1 LRRVILGLTVGL
13 GLGLVIGWVI
23 LPVEYVDTAIA
34 DLGIEAK
41 EEYILLVASAYA
53 CDGDLEEAQ
62 ARLSLLE
69 APNINQWVADM
80 AGRYIAQ
87 GRDEEDIEALA
98 TLAQGL
104 GVASPAMMAYVATP
118 TPPPT
123 VAPSPTPTPMPSA
136 TPTATLLPT
145 DVPTAEPRPSA
156 TQPPP
161 TNTPPPAPTNTPPPP
176 PTNTPPP
183 PTATARP
190 PTNTPKPKP
199 TNPPPPTKP
208 KPTNPPPPTNT
219 PNPPAAKWRWSASLM
234 GPANSANQSCTGGAQ
249 YIRVTVLNAAGGQ
262 IPGVYLREYYRG
274 IYQVSGHKAGDM
286 DWGPGEAEFACPGD
300 GGAMVCVA
308 SGPDGDCVSDYTRSM
323 SCYYAPDFEDLWAA
337 GFCSCCEDGISK
349 EECRKRY
356 DEEAECM
363 KRARH
368 YSWRVT
374 FQRSY

>member
-1 LRRVILGLTVGL
+1 MSQQQGNRTWVLTAVLVILGLTVGL
-13 GLGLVIGWVI
+13 GLGLVIGWVV
-23 LPVEYVDTAIA
+23 LPVKYVDTAIA

-80 AGRYIAQ
+80 ADRYIVE
-87 GRDEEDIEALA
+87 GRDAEDIEALA

-104 GVASPAMMAYVATP
+104 GVASAEMMAYVATP

-123 VAPSPTPTPMPSA
+123 AAPSPTPTPMPSA
-136 TPTATLLPT
+136 TPTATLRPT
-145 DVPTAEPRPSA
+145 DVPTAEPQPSA

-161 TNTPPPAPTNTPPPP
+161 TNTPPQAPTNTPPPP

-199 TNPPPPTKP
+199 TNPPPPT
-208 KPTNPPPPTNT
+208 NT
-219 PNPPAAKWRWSASLM
+219 PKPPAAKWTIIEQRLV
-234 GPANSANQSCTGGAQ
+234 GPGEDGQECGGGGNLLLRVRVVDAQGNQIGGVWIRNPYTGIEQ
-249 YIRVTVLNAAGGQ
+249 VT
-262 IPGVYLREYYRG
+262 
-274 IYQVSGHKAGDM
+274 GHKAGDAGWGIG
-286 DWGPGEAEFACPGD
+286 DAEFVGAGGGKLCIITGPG
-300 GGAMVCVA
+300 
-308 SGPDGDCVSDYTRSM
+308 GDCESEYTRDM
-323 SCYYAPDFEDLWAA
+323 PCRDMPPFEDMWAA
-337 GFCSCCEDGISK
+337 GYCNCCEPNITK
-349 EECRKRY
+349 ERCRQLVNEGK
-356 DEEAECM
+356 CLGTG
-363 KRARH
+363 H
-368 YSWRVT
+368 YTWRVT